1 MAVWL
6 VPSLLGAFAAAQPIN
21 FDALDRFF
29 DEEPKI
35 EVTLKGALLRMGAR
49 AAATEDP
56 EAAAMMRD
64 IKGIYV
70 RGYPVNGRSM
80 EDVGRKMAGISRNLK
95 SDGWDVITRVRD
107 KESNVY
113 VMVKEG
119 RQEDVIGMLVMVLD
133 MDDDEPMAMFV
144 NIDGKV
150 DPDKIERLTGNLNI
164 NGMEYFSSGRRNT
177 RNNVPY
183 VRTVCPDDDE
193 DCIEAPQPPELKERC
208 DEGDEN
214 CVEMPKVPKFK
225 EKCNEGEENCMEMPK
240 VPKFKEKCNK
250 GEENCVETPTPL
262 KFKIKCAEDEE
273 DCVPMPVA
281 PRSPSAPTDLECP
294 PPGKPG
300 YKACIK
306 AKRDADR
313 ITKPKSSGGQNMN
326 FNDQDWEHPSV
337 QKALRF
343 ASVAL
348 NLEQGFD
355 QLLNL
360 AGTSFSN
367 IAQASTPAFG
377 HIYQFSDIFSNTP
390 PPVVRVK
397 VKPNIQVQEWVNG
410 NVKVRASYDQN
421 NTTVDIN
428 H

>member
-1 MAVWL
+1 MKTFKNLFVFMAVWL
-6 VPSLLGAFAAAQPIN
+6 VPSLLGAFVAAQPIN

-49 AAATEDP
+49 AAEAEDP

-80 EDVGRKMAGISRNLK
+80 EDVGRKMATISRNLK

-119 RQEDVIGMLVMVLD
+119 SKEDVVGMLVMVLD

-164 NGMEYFSSGRRNT
+164 NGMEYFSSGHRNT
-177 RNNVPY
+177 RNNAPY
-183 VRTVCPDDDE
+183 VRNECSDDDE
-193 DCIEAPQPPELKERC
+193 DCIEPPQPPEFKERC

-225 EKCNEGEENCMEMPK
+225 EKCDEGD
-240 VPKFKEKCNK
+240 
-250 GEENCVETPTPL
+250 ENCVEMPKPL
-262 KFKIKCAEDEE
+262 KFKVKCAEDED

-281 PRSPSAPTDLECP
+281 PRSPAAPTNLECP
-294 PPGKPG
+294 APGKPG

-313 ITKPKSSGGQNMN
+313 TTKPKSSGGQNMN
-326 FNDQDWEHPSV
+326 FNGQDWEHPAV

-343 ASVAL
+343 AGMAL

-360 AGTSFSN
+360 AGTSFSD
-367 IAQASTPAFG
+367 IAQVSTPTWG
-377 HIYQFSDIFSNTP
+377 HIYQVSDFFSDMAL
-390 PPVVRVK
+390 PVVRLK
-397 VKPNIQVQEWVNG
+397 AQPNLHMQEWVNG
-410 NVKVRASYDQN
+410 NVKVRVSYDQK
-421 NTTVDIN
+421 NTTLDIN